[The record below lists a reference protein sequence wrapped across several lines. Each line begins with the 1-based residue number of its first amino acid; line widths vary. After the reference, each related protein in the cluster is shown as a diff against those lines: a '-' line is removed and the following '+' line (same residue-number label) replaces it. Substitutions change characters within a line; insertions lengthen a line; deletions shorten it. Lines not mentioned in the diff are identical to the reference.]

1 MSPINS
7 IKLIL
12 LLSCALTLTSC
23 SGSDQEAITKQQAAK
38 TNTVIKDLTTTP
50 NLIPKVVESFQVG
63 DEVFVRSLAIDTNTN
78 TLWVGSSTGV
88 LEIDLTS
95 NQMVNTFT
103 RADGLAN
110 EYVFAIYVDSQGYKW
125 FGTNA
130 GGASRYKDGNW
141 DVYFPMHGLA
151 DYWIYAFVEQKNG
164 PLWIGTWAG
173 ANSVDLST
181 MEFKTYL
188 TELINEWVYAL
199 DIDSQDRVWFGTEGG
214 ISMFDGNTWQEWSH
228 KDGLGAANIN
238 QLPASSNTGLGTR
251 SRHDLSVLEQGR
263 QTYNPSYVFSLL
275 VDDRD
280 DSIWAGTWGGGVS
293 HYDGKTWNNY
303 TITDGL
309 AGNIVYSIAQE
320 QNGIIWFGTNNG
332 LTRYDGNVWITYDTH
347 AGLLDNNVYAI
358 ASTPSGELWVGTKN
372 GVSRIAIN

>member
-1 MSPINS
+1 MSPINP

-23 SGSDQEAITKQQAAK
+23 SGSDQDAITKQQAAK

-130 GGASRYKDGNW
+130 GGASRFKDGNW